1 MIEIKGNLWDHED
14 ADIICI
20 TTNGTVKKNGRAVMG
35 KGCALEA
42 KEKYKDIDKVLGNL
56 ITQIGNQAFVVLGTF
71 HRPRI
76 VSFPTKHNWW
86 EKSDLQLIEMSCQ
99 LLLDYVNEKD
109 FKKIVLPRPG
119 CGNGLLK
126 WEVVKSILEKYFD
139 DRFYIVSK

>member
-1 MIEIKGNLWDHED
+1 MIEIKGNLWDIPD
-14 ADIICI
+14 ADVICI

-42 KEKYKDIDKVLGNL
+42 KKKYEDIDQYLGTL
-56 ITQIGNQAFVVLGTF
+56 ISQIGNIPFQLTSKK
-71 HRPRI
+71 PYI

-86 EKSDLQLIEMSCQ
+86 EKSDLGLIERSCH
-99 LLLDYVNEKD
+99 LLLEYVDYKG
-109 FKKIVLPRPG
+109 FKKIVIPRPG

-126 WEVVKSILEKYFD
+126 WEEVKPILEKYFD